1 MTFFENWNS
10 KPKTVA
16 HHVIVITG
24 TAQGI
29 ARELAFLFANLKAKV
44 VMIDIDKELNEQT
57 AMLINK
63 TGGQAYAYVNDPRL
77 GCPDIVICSAGIWV
91 VKQLDEASDIEIKRT
106 IDINLLGYFWTI
118 RAFYPY
124 ILERGSGHIVAI
136 SSLASYFGNS
146 YASAYCASKFGV
158 RGLMESLQ
166 WEIQERGLSESIK
179 LTTIHPFLTETN
191 LLNPMRFSTDI
202 LPILQINET
211 AQAIVDGVLHEKLDV
226 FVPSYARYICI
237 YLKSLTSSSIHVQ
250 ATKTQLE
257 KWNAIF
263 RSAFN
268 FHSDVQS
275 YHCVHKLKVVKLIS
289 FRLKDKLQTCL
300 RRNNDHQLSL
310 SFVGVR
316 AIRRLALQL
325 LASGVAYCLC
335 VIWRVMM
342 MREWR
347 TGVRMLNCCREEQQ
361 RAPSSVSLLFHSY
374 VAADAPY
381 GSALHSII
389 YQIDNDALEKV

>member
-1 MTFFENWNS
+1 LEMFEFLWNLFFTICGCIVGFIMTFFENWNS

-63 TGGQAYAYVNDPRL
+63 TGGQAYAYGCDVSDPEKLRVVASEIVNDPRL

-136 SSLASYFGNS
+136 SSLAGYFGNS

-166 WEIQERGLSESIK
+166 WEIQERGLNESI
-179 LTTIHPFLTETN
+179 N
-191 LLNPMRFSTDI
+191 I

-250 ATKTQLE
+250 AT
-257 KWNAIF
+257 
-263 RSAFN
+263 
-268 FHSDVQS
+268 
-275 YHCVHKLKVVKLIS
+275 
-289 FRLKDKLQTCL
+289 
-300 RRNNDHQLSL
+300 
-310 SFVGVR
+310 VR
-316 AIRRLALQL
+316 DFLNIR
-325 LASGVAYCLC
+325 Y
-335 VIWRVMM
+335 
-342 MREWR
+342 
-347 TGVRMLNCCREEQQ
+347 
-361 RAPSSVSLLFHSY
+361 
-374 VAADAPY
+374 
-381 GSALHSII
+381 
-389 YQIDNDALEKV
+389 K

>member
-1 MTFFENWNS
+1 LEMFEFLWNLFFTICGCIVGFIMTFFENWNS

-57 AMLINK
+57 
-63 TGGQAYAYVNDPRL
+63 GGQAYAYGCDVSDPEKLRVVASEIVNDPRL

-136 SSLASYFGNS
+136 SSLAGYFGNS

-166 WEIQERGLSESIK
+166 WEIQERGLNESIK

-191 LLNPMRFSTDI
+191 LLNPMRFSTEHVFFMIEHLMHLSLHFIYLLIFSI

-250 ATKTQLE
+250 AT
-257 KWNAIF
+257 
-263 RSAFN
+263 
-268 FHSDVQS
+268 
-275 YHCVHKLKVVKLIS
+275 
-289 FRLKDKLQTCL
+289 
-300 RRNNDHQLSL
+300 
-310 SFVGVR
+310 VR
-316 AIRRLALQL
+316 DFLNIR
-325 LASGVAYCLC
+325 Y
-335 VIWRVMM
+335 
-342 MREWR
+342 
-347 TGVRMLNCCREEQQ
+347 
-361 RAPSSVSLLFHSY
+361 
-374 VAADAPY
+374 
-381 GSALHSII
+381 
-389 YQIDNDALEKV
+389 K

>member
-1 MTFFENWNS
+1 LEMFEFLWNLFFTICGCIVGFIMTFFENWNS

-63 TGGQAYAYVNDPRL
+63 TGGQAYAYGCDVSDPERLRAVASEIVNDPRL

-91 VKQLDEASDIEIKRT
+91 VKQLDEASDLEIKRT

-166 WEIQERGLSESIK
+166 WEIQERGLSESI
-179 LTTIHPFLTETN
+179 N
-191 LLNPMRFSTDI
+191 I

-211 AQAIVDGVLHEKLDV
+211 AQAIVDGVLHEKLDFDI
-226 FVPSYARYICI
+226 FVNTCPNDCKRFFEH
-237 YLKSLTSSSIHVQ
+237 SLQIR
-250 ATKTQLE
+250 ALE
-257 KWNAIF
+257 VE
-263 RSAFN
+263 
-268 FHSDVQS
+268 D
-275 YHCVHKLKVVKLIS
+275 
-289 FRLKDKLQTCL
+289 
-300 RRNNDHQLSL
+300 
-310 SFVGVR
+310 
-316 AIRRLALQL
+316 AIR
-325 LASGVAYCLC
+325 
-335 VIWRVMM
+335 
-342 MREWR
+342 
-347 TGVRMLNCCREEQQ
+347 
-361 RAPSSVSLLFHSY
+361 
-374 VAADAPY
+374 
-381 GSALHSII
+381 
-389 YQIDNDALEKV
+389 KVER

>member
-63 TGGQAYAYVNDPRL
+63 TGGQAYAYGCDVSDPERLRVVANEIVNDPRL

-166 WEIQERGLSESIK
+166 WEIQERGLSESI
-179 LTTIHPFLTETN
+179 N
-191 LLNPMRFSTDI
+191 I

-250 ATKTQLE
+250 AT
-257 KWNAIF
+257 
-263 RSAFN
+263 
-268 FHSDVQS
+268 
-275 YHCVHKLKVVKLIS
+275 
-289 FRLKDKLQTCL
+289 
-300 RRNNDHQLSL
+300 
-310 SFVGVR
+310 VR
-316 AIRRLALQL
+316 DFLNIR
-325 LASGVAYCLC
+325 Y
-335 VIWRVMM
+335 
-342 MREWR
+342 
-347 TGVRMLNCCREEQQ
+347 
-361 RAPSSVSLLFHSY
+361 
-374 VAADAPY
+374 
-381 GSALHSII
+381 
-389 YQIDNDALEKV
+389 K

>member
-1 MTFFENWNS
+1 MFEFLWNLFFTICGCIVGFIMTFFENWNS

-63 TGGQAYAYVNDPRL
+63 TGGQAYAYGCDVSDPERLRAVASEIVNDPRL

-91 VKQLDEASDIEIKRT
+91 VKQLDEASDLEIKRT

-166 WEIQERGLSESIK
+166 WEIQERGLSESI
-179 LTTIHPFLTETN
+179 N
-191 LLNPMRFSTDI
+191 I

-250 ATKTQLE
+250 TT
-257 KWNAIF
+257 
-263 RSAFN
+263 
-268 FHSDVQS
+268 
-275 YHCVHKLKVVKLIS
+275 
-289 FRLKDKLQTCL
+289 
-300 RRNNDHQLSL
+300 
-310 SFVGVR
+310 VR
-316 AIRRLALQL
+316 DFLNIR
-325 LASGVAYCLC
+325 Y
-335 VIWRVMM
+335 
-342 MREWR
+342 
-347 TGVRMLNCCREEQQ
+347 
-361 RAPSSVSLLFHSY
+361 
-374 VAADAPY
+374 
-381 GSALHSII
+381 
-389 YQIDNDALEKV
+389 K